1 MTIRRLGVAAVVL
14 AALPALLAA
23 QAQKLGSLSNRAPDK
38 DASQLMITSFKV
50 LDKSEN
56 NKKEKGLAYLAGE
69 EMRKR
74 VDDAFS
80 PKLVWVIPVER
91 LNQQLDAS
99 NFPTT
104 EGLAIHD
111 AKALGGIIR
120 ADEFIQGTAVKTAT
134 GVRVDADLVLT
145 RDIAARQPLG
155 FYEAPKLGDAIAGLV
170 KELKD
175 ARKQLDG
182 EKKCMS
188 AARDQKWDVAIQFAN
203 AGIAA
208 YPKSTLARAC
218 LLNVLY
224 SSKAPIA
231 DVVKVAKELA
241 AIDPRSTT
249 ALKFVAQ
256 GFREGGAEKSDSLVM
271 TLLSWMQA
279 DPTNTQLQVDAI
291 REIADA
297 KNPGIARPIIDSAVV
312 QNPGDSELLS
322 LRWKILGAV
331 KDYKAMREAG
341 LELIGLDTAYADT
354 TYYSTTANVYA
365 IDSMFKE
372 AAAAAAEGVKK
383 FPTDAYLTGY
393 EIQMLQKAGEL
404 PVALEKLNKAMAS
417 KVSVP
422 NAGALKLVILQ
433 QMKAPSAQIVAV
445 AKELIAAGDTT
456 GNVRQIVLNELQALV
471 VLGSGALVQTDAAAA
486 IDSLNVALVSL
497 KEAETSLAKTPLQK
511 SQVAYLTGAA
521 NLQIAVIKSQQSAAT
536 KNCQLAKDARANVMA
551 ALISLPGGPAFAQAA
566 VSQSFQRA
574 SQTDTYL
581 GQLMSSFP
589 NCK

>member
-1 MTIRRLGVAAVVL
+1 MTFRRVGLAAVV
-14 AALPALLAA
+14 AITAPASLLA
-23 QAQKLGSLSNRAPDK
+23 QTRPGSLSNRVPET
-38 DASQLMITSFKV
+38 DASQVMITSFKV
-50 LDKSEN
+50 LDKAEN
-56 NKKEKGLAYLAGE
+56 SKKEKGLAYLAAV

-80 PKLVWVIPVER
+80 PKQLWVIPVER
-91 LNQQLDAS
+91 LNQQLEAS

-104 EGLAIHD
+104 EGLAIDD
-111 AKALGGIIR
+111 ARALASIIR
-120 ADEFIQGTAVKTAT
+120 ADDFILGTATKTAT

-155 FYEAPKLGDAIAGLV
+155 VAEAPKLGDAVALLV
-170 KELKD
+170 KELKE

-182 EKKCMS
+182 ERKCMS
-188 AARDQKWDVAIQFAN
+188 AARDQKWDAAIQFAS

-231 DVVKVAKELA
+231 DVVKVAKDLA

-256 GFREGGAEKSDSLVM
+256 GFREGGAAKSDSLVM

-279 DPTNTQLQVDAI
+279 DPSNAQLQIDAI
-291 REIADA
+291 REIAAA

-312 QNPGDSELLS
+312 LNPGDSELLS

-331 KDYKAMREAG
+331 KDFKAMREAG
-341 LELIGLDTAYADT
+341 LALIALDTALADT
-354 TYYSTTANVYA
+354 TYYSTTANAYA
-365 IDSMFKE
+365 IDSMFE
-372 AAAAAAEGVKK
+372 LAASTAAEGVKK

-393 EIQMLQKAGEL
+393 EIQMLQKAGQL
-404 PVALEKLNKAMAS
+404 PQALDKVNRAMAL
-417 KVSVP
+417 KVPVP
-422 NAGALKLVILQ
+422 NSGAIKLQILQ
-433 QMKAPSAQIVAV
+433 QMKAPGAQVVAV

-456 GNVRQIVLNELQALV
+456 NNVRQIVLNELQALV
-471 VLGSGALVQTDAAAA
+471 VMGSGAMVQADAAAA
-486 IDSLNVALVSL
+486 IDTLNVALVAL
-497 KEAETSLAKTPLQK
+497 KDAETTLARTPLQK

-521 NLQIAVIKSQQSAAT
+521 NLQIGVLKAAQSAAT
-536 KNCQLAKDARANVMA
+536 KSCQLAKDARANVRA
-551 ALISLPGGPAFAQAA
+551 AMTSLPGGSAFAQAA
-566 VSQSFQRA
+566 VAQSFQRA
-574 SQTDTYL
+574 TQTDTYL

-589 NCK
+589 NCR